1 MSKGEIYIVAALKKH
16 GEDEEK
22 IIIETYD
29 TYSDARRLQGRLQQ
43 VITDD
48 TTIFITGIGY

>member
-1 MSKGEIYIVAALKKH
+1 MSKGEIYQVTAFKRH
-16 GEDEEK
+16 GEDVEK
-22 IIIETYD
+22 IILETYH